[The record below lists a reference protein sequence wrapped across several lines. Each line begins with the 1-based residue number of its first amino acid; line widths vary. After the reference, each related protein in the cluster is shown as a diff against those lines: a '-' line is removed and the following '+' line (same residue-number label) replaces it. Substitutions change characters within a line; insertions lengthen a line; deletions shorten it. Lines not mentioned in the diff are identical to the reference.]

1 MSNAK
6 QALVLHLAGAG
17 QPLLIEVT
25 AEAAAELAGRLP
37 ELIRQAEVAVIEAAN
52 GLRVAVNF
60 GTVQVALVDA
70 VSVVGKLYGSPARE
84 AR

>member
-17 QPLLIEVT
+17 QPLLVEV
-25 AEAAAELAGRLP
+25 AADGAGELAGRLP
-37 ELIRQAEVAVIEAAN
+37 ELIRRARVETIEAAN
-52 GLRVAVNF
+52 GAQIAVNF
-60 GTVQVALVDA
+60 AAVQAAHVDV
-70 VSVVGKLYGSPARE
+70 VSGIGQLYGSPPRE

>member
-6 QALVLHLAGAG
+6 QALVLHLAGAN
-17 QPLLIEVT
+17 QPLLIEI
-25 AEAAAELAGRLP
+25 AGDAADELAGRLP
-37 ELIRQAEVAVIEAAN
+37 ELIRQAGATTIEAAN
-52 GLRVAVNF
+52 GMRVAVNF
-60 GTVQVALVDA
+60 GAVQVAFVDS